1 MFHEKKFDD
10 VVEIVQEV
18 GDPKG
23 RYWVGLVKKDNV
35 WQWTDGTSL
44 IDQDKW
50 DEGQPAEG
58 DWEENAFL
66 FKG

>member
-23 RYWVGLVKKDNV
+23 RYWVGLVKEGNV

-44 IDQDKW
+44 TDLSKW

-66 FKG
+66 F